1 MLSHVIPSIDRA
13 PAPSP
18 SAAVRLKRACSR
30 AEGLP
35 GGSISFEFHPPLR
48 RQGADLDPGLI
59 PSGAGEGRLR
69 GRLRL
74 SVARRA
80 GARLRRQR
88 ADRRDRFATTDN
100 AALFTGPRRFR
111 GGALGHERSLAPRRG
126 GPGLFRG
133 TAQGRDGSWLRSG
146 VRGAGAQV
154 PDLGADALSGPPRTG
169 AGTGS
174 APARGARRACAA
186 GGVRMSGSVAAGPGH
201 VPVLLHEAMDALDPR
216 RGGVYV
222 DGTFGG
228 GGYAGALLERGAR
241 VIALDR
247 DPAALRAGEKLKAS
261 SGNQLEL
268 VEARFGELDAVA
280 KRLGVGAVD
289 GVVLDIGVSSMQL
302 DEAARGFS
310 LRFDA
315 PLDMRMGGSGR
326 SAADIL
332 REEDESTIAD
342 ILFHFGEERASRR
355 IARAIVADRETKP
368 FTATLELAG
377 MIARVAPARRGE
389 LTHPATRAFQ
399 ALRIAVNDELGELA
413 RGLFAAEL
421 LLKVGGR
428 LVVVTFHSLEDRIVK
443 QFFAGRSGRGRTA
456 SRGLPGEPAEA
467 EPTFEVPRG
476 QPIAPRE
483 AEASANPRSR
493 SAKLRFGIRTSAPPR
508 GRDEAIEALARLPAR
523 RGR

>member
-1 MLSHVIPSIDRA
+1 MSAA
-13 PAPSP
+13 PA
-18 SAAVRLKRACSR
+18 A
-30 AEGLP
+30 
-35 GGSISFEFHPPLR
+35 
-48 RQGADLDPGLI
+48 
-59 PSGAGEGRLR
+59 
-69 GRLRL
+69 
-74 SVARRA
+74 
-80 GARLRRQR
+80 
-88 ADRRDRFATTDN
+88 
-100 AALFTGPRRFR
+100 
-111 GGALGHERSLAPRRG
+111 
-126 GPGLFRG
+126 
-133 TAQGRDGSWLRSG
+133 
-146 VRGAGAQV
+146 
-154 PDLGADALSGPPRTG
+154 
-169 AGTGS
+169 
-174 APARGARRACAA
+174 
-186 GGVRMSGSVAAGPGH
+186 PGH

-216 RGGVYV
+216 AGGVYV

-228 GGYAGALLERGAR
+228 GGYTRALLDRGAR

-247 DPAALRAGEKLKAS
+247 DPSAIRVGETLKAS
-261 SGNQLEL
+261 SGDRLEL
-268 VEARFGELDAVA
+268 VEARFGELDGVV
-280 KRLGVGAVD
+280 KRVGVGAVD
-289 GVVLDIGVSSMQL
+289 GVVLDIGVSSMQF

-315 PLDMRMGGSGR
+315 PLDMRMGTSGR

-332 REEDESTIAD
+332 RDEDEATIAD

-368 FTATLELAG
+368 FTSTLELAG

-421 LLKVGGR
+421 LLKPGGR

-443 QFFAGRSGRGRTA
+443 QFFAARSGRGRAA
-456 SRGLPGEPAEA
+456 SRRLPGEPAEA

-476 QPIAPRE
+476 QPIEASE
-483 AEASANPRSR
+483 AETHANPRSR
-493 SAKLRFGIRTSAPPR
+493 SAKLRFGVRTSAPPR